1 MIWVYT
7 DQDRIMGLNNNNM
20 AGNDGW
26 QQAEIELDINAQLFD
41 EKGAALYKLVNGQ
54 KVLRTEEERAAD
66 WQPDPEPSEEA
77 QLAEAARILFGEAE

>member
-7 DQDRIMGLNNNNM
+7 DQDRITGLNNNNM

-26 QQAEIELDINAQLFD
+26 QQAEIDLDINAQLFD

-54 KVLRTEEERAAD
+54 KVLRTEEERRAD
-66 WQPDPEPSEEA
+66 WQPDPEPSEEE